1 MLLPYA
7 ENANVS
13 RFCRT
18 INGIMPAKGRAS
30 AVAKTFLELPA
41 GETKR
46 RIKTHKGVTKA
57 WLLKQKFLVGS
68 ISA

>member
-57 WLLKQKFLVGS
+57 
-68 ISA
+68 